1 MSAVSHRPDFSA
13 HPLVALAASFAA
25 GVLLARLAQP
35 PLAACL
41 ALAALT
47 AASAAFAF
55 LKRRYARATWLVAA
69 AFVCAGALL
78 ASADERGENALT
90 RLRSLYER
98 GAVAPGEPLEL
109 TGVLERA
116 PEVAPDG
123 LVLPL
128 RVEAARYGAEE
139 RACAGRVELFAPVG
153 DARAAREY
161 DALEL
166 RRGARLRVMTALAR
180 AERFRNP
187 GVSGLGE
194 FLERRDLDAL
204 GTIKSPL
211 LVERLDDE
219 RVFLPLFWLDGW
231 RADLIGRIDRTF
243 SADAAGVLKAALV
256 GNRYGLSRDT
266 AERFRDG
273 GTFHVLVISG
283 LHITFIGALVWAAAR
298 RFTRRPLWQ
307 WAASA
312 AFVWAYAVGVGAE
325 ASVVR
330 ASLMF
335 TAASLAPALGRH
347 SSPLNAT
354 GGAALALLVFRPAN
368 LFDPSF
374 QLTFLSV
381 AAIVAVAA
389 PLLSDLEAVGA
400 WRPTRAT
407 PYPPACPSW
416 FRALG
421 ETLYWRERAWRRE
434 MEQATYSYRLFKTPW
449 AARLERWRVQ
459 RLLRFAFAAVLVS
472 AAVQLTL
479 LPLLV
484 VYFHRLSLASL
495 LLNVYVGA
503 LMVVLSFAAL
513 AALALAHLSV
523 ALAAPLARLAEA
535 AAALMIHSVDPF
547 ARAHLASLRLPEY
560 GGAASAVYSL
570 YFLPL
575 VLLTC
580 ALLRWRPLSNP
591 PRPKGEDERPA
602 GVFAEGRAGPGAERR
617 AGGGEGGG
625 SGDAALTLLDA
636 TRSRRL
642 LKLAAYAFA
651 GLALVIV
658 AHPLSAGRA
667 DGRLRVDFLDVGQG
681 DAALVTMP
689 DGATLLVDGGGRP
702 DLRRRRGGDEGAE
715 EFEPDARGIGDAVV
729 SEYLWWRGLSRV
741 DYVLATH
748 ADADHIDGL
757 NAVVKNFDV
766 GAALVAR
773 APTDDPEFVRFDAA
787 AHGAGV
793 PVYLV
798 GRGDRLRFGAVT
810 VDVLWP
816 PPAPGDADLPSGNND
831 SVVLR
836 LGFGRRT
843 ILLTGD
849 AEAGAERALVSAG
862 DPLRCDAL
870 KVAHHGSRTSSTEA
884 FVAAARPALA
894 VVSVGQDSPYGHPHT
909 EVLARWRAAGALVLT
924 TGERGTITISTDGE
938 DLRAE
943 TFIK

>member
-1 MSAVSHRPDFSA
+1 MSVSHRPDFSA
-13 HPLVALAASFAA
+13 HPLVFLAAFFAA
-25 GVLLARLAQP
+25 GVALARLAHP
-35 PLAACL
+35 PLAASIT
-41 ALAALT
+41 LAALVT
-47 AASAAFAF
+47 ASAVFAF
-55 LKRRYARATWLVAA
+55 LKKRYAHAAWLVAV

-78 ASADERGENALT
+78 ASADEMSGDAAS
-90 RLRSLYER
+90 RLRRLYER

-116 PEVAPDG
+116 PEIAPDG
-123 LVLPL
+123 LLLPL
-128 RVEAARYGAEE
+128 RVEALRYKEDE
-139 RACAGRVELFAPVG
+139 RACSGRVELFAPVG

-166 RRGARLRVMTALAR
+166 RRGARVRVMTTLAR

-187 GVSGLGE
+187 GVETLGE
-194 FLERRDLDAL
+194 FLERRDLDAR

-219 RVFLPLFWLDGW
+219 RLFLPLYWLDAW
-231 RADLIGRIDRTF
+231 RADFIRRIDAAF
-243 SADAAGVLKAALV
+243 SRETAGVLKAALT
-256 GNRYGLSRDT
+256 GNRYGLTREA

-283 LHITFIGALVWAAAR
+283 LHIAFIGALVWAAAR
-298 RFTRRPLWQ
+298 RLTRRPLWQ

-325 ASVVR
+325 SSVVR

-335 TAASLAPALGRH
+335 TAAAGAVALGRR
-347 SSPLNAT
+347 SGPLNAA

-381 AAIVAVAA
+381 TAIVAISV
-389 PLLSDLEAVGA
+389 PLISNLQQVGE

-407 PYPPACPSW
+407 PYPPACPRW

-421 ETLYWRERAWRRE
+421 EALYWRERAWRAE
-434 MEQATYSYRLFKTPW
+434 MERATHTYNLFKTPW

-459 RLLRFAFAAVLVS
+459 ILLRYAFAAVLVS
-472 AAVQLTL
+472 VVVQLTL

-484 VYFHRLSLASL
+484 TYFHRLSLASPL
-495 LLNVYVGA
+495 MNVFVGA
-503 LMVVLSFAAL
+503 LMVVLAFASL
-513 AALALAHLSV
+513 AALALSNLSA
-523 ALAAPLARLAEA
+523 ALAAPLARLAETC
-535 AAALMIHSVDPF
+535 AALMIHGIDPL
-547 ARAHLASLRLPEY
+547 ARAHVASLRLPEY
-560 GGAASAVYSL
+560 SGPASAVYFV

-575 VLLTC
+575 VVLAC
-580 ALLRWRPLSNP
+580 VLLRWRPLAAS
-591 PRPKGEDERPA
+591 PRPKTTNRKHGGEDESVSRTLP
-602 GVFAEGRAGPGAERR
+602 GLTESGLPLELSKGGRFVKLELN
-617 AGGGEGGG
+617 GGRLVRL
-625 SGDAALTLLDA
+625 AAL
-636 TRSRRL
+636 
-642 LKLAAYAFA
+642 AFA
-651 GLALVIV
+651 GLAFVIV

-681 DAALVTMP
+681 DSALVTMP
-689 DGATLLVDGGGRP
+689 DGATLLIDGGGRP
-702 DLRRRRGGDEGAE
+702 DLRRRRSDEDDEE
-715 EFEPDARGIGDAVV
+715 EFEPDARSVGDAVV

-757 NAVVKNFDV
+757 NAVVKNFRV

-773 APTDDPEFVRFDAA
+773 APTNDPEFMRFDATV
-787 AHGAGV
+787 HDAGV
-793 PVYLV
+793 PLYVV
-798 GRGDRLRFGAVT
+798 GRGDRLRFGEVT

-816 PPAPGDADLPSGNND
+816 PLARENADLPSGNND
-831 SVVLR
+831 SLVLR
-836 LGFGRRT
+836 LSFGRRT
-843 ILLTGD
+843 FLLAGD
-849 AEAGAERALVSAG
+849 AEADAERALVASG

-884 FVAAARPALA
+884 FARAARPALA
-894 VVSVGQDSPYGHPHT
+894 VVSVGLDSPYGHPSR
-909 EVLARWRAAGALVLT
+909 EVLARWRACGAQVVT
-924 TGERGTITISTDGE
+924 TGERGAVTVSTDGE
-938 DLRAE
+938 DLKAE
-943 TFIK
+943 TFVKP